1 MHEKKRFFYFLNYN
15 EIPLYSLMLKLDD
28 IACKIQ
34 SFILL
39 DQVQKPS
46 FYFQQFAK
54 MVVIQTMVLV
64 QHQAPACK
72 LNIKLC
78 TLITQ

>member
-1 MHEKKRFFYFLNYN
+1 
-15 EIPLYSLMLKLDD
+15 MLKLDD

-39 DQVQKPS
+39 EVQKPS

-54 MVVIQTMVLV
+54 MVVIQAMVHV
-64 QHQAPACK
+64 QHHAPACK

-78 TLITQ
+78 TFIHSDSISMNTSSKHLS